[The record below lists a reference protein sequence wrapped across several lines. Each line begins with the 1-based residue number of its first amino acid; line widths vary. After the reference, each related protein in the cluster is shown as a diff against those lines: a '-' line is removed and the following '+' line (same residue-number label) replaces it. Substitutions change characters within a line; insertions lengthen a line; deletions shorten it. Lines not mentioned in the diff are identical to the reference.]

1 MNYRFF
7 LEGYNSHCHIPDYV
21 NYNNSI
27 NMEELTLQNTLKF
40 NNTFRESVQTLASI
54 NESEEPGDI
63 QFSQIHDSLTTAKE
77 AISTVKNSL
86 LEEISG
92 AKETIESC
100 KTREKDPVEY
110 KYSLAQRIEL
120 IKRMMTITDPAEL
133 QIHNIGEIT
142 AGNIILDKMFPNI
155 SAIKGFTT
163 DNIDFNSIKDSILYN
178 MIGSF
183 YDPSK
188 AANTM
193 SFAVGIADTL
203 MPDRKYTQ
211 RFILDTYIR
220 AYSNLNSIDTVIDL
234 LNYMKANVESSFND
248 CLHKI
253 DEYINNLENNG
264 SNEYKDKYGYQ
275 SASLINVIQ
284 NVVCVAN
291 IIASRK
297 IHRLVDI
304 YGYGKDSITVIKT
317 AHELILEYCD
327 LSKDADKPVENI
339 AQDTPVDSIS
349 FNGED
354 SVKEFYDI
362 QHDNTMTNMLIEN
375 VYNEYKFE
383 CMLEQYLTEGDAVQ
397 FPNQQQ
403 GNTIQFPKQN
413 QSNPQPKPQNSES
426 NQENQNKDN
435 SKENSNNNDSN
446 DNSKENN
453 SNSKNKFGILNW
465 LKQIIARLGE
475 AIGRFKQRID
485 EVLGKGGD
493 KQFWEDNKNK
503 LKNINIM
510 DTQVNQW
517 YCYNLNLFKNST
529 VIKFDP
535 VSKDIQSDDS
545 MENAAL
551 NKIHGTTGTDY
562 KATGKNKNASFLTK
576 VNKAYQGAYINIEN
590 SKGKTLANI
599 RYNFDE
605 AFKYVDEFVYK
616 GYSSDAL
623 GTINDDYKQIDE
635 DYKNASRNYN
645 DYIVKMRNNPSSEDN
660 NQATTQQQQPSSGEP
675 KSETGSQNS
684 STQQQAGQ
692 ESAISD
698 FNSGFNLAECLGLSQ
713 IDDELPFNE
722 AEITPGEKT
731 TEDAEKATGKVDDN
745 NSDDLDKAIHRCFST
760 NISVITAK
768 CTNALAAYKQNMN
781 LFKAVIKASSK
792 NEKKQEKNNKKN
804 NGNKKK
810 KSNQNTNQSQENN
823 QNNNQNQENNNNQPN
838 NEGEKK

>member
-1 MNYRFF
+1 MNYKFF
-7 LEGYNSHCHIPDYV
+7 LEGYNSHCHIPDYI
-21 NYNNSI
+21 NYNNCV
-27 NMEELTLQNTLKF
+27 NVEELTLQNTLKF
-40 NNTFRESVQTLASI
+40 NNTLRESVQNIASI
-54 NESEEPGDI
+54 NESEEPYNI
-63 QFSQIHDSLTTAKE
+63 QFSQIHDSLTTTKE

-100 KTREKDPVEY
+100 KAREKDPIEY

-120 IKRMMTITDPAEL
+120 IKRMMAIADPAEL

-142 AGNIILDKMFPNI
+142 AGNVILDKMFPNI
-155 SAIKGFTT
+155 SAIKGITT
-163 DNIDFNSIKDSILYN
+163 ENTDFNSFKDNILYN
-178 MIGSF
+178 MLGSF

-203 MPDRKYTQ
+203 MPNRRYTQ
-211 RFILDTYIR
+211 RFLLDTYIR
-220 AYSNLNSIDTVIDL
+220 AYSNLNSIDIVIEL
-234 LNYMKANVESSFND
+234 LDYMKADVESSFNN

-264 SNEYKDKYGYQ
+264 SNEYKDKYGYYT
-275 SASLINVIQ
+275 AFFINAIQ
-284 NVVCVAN
+284 NAICVVN
-291 IIASRK
+291 IVASRK
-297 IHRLVDI
+297 IHRLIDI

-317 AHELILEYCD
+317 AHELILKYCD
-327 LSKDADKPVENI
+327 ISKDTDKPVEDV

-349 FNGED
+349 FSGED

-383 CMLEQYLTEGDAVQ
+383 CMLEQYLTELTREEWDA
-397 FPNQQQ
+397 
-403 GNTIQFPKQN
+403 
-413 QSNPQPKPQNSES
+413 QSNEPTIGRPEDSSSKSDGKTEETKP
-426 NQENQNKDN
+426 QENQNK
-435 SKENSNNNDSN
+435 ENSNNSN
-446 DNSKENN
+446 KENN
-453 SNSKNKFGILNW
+453 SKSKNKFGILNW

-475 AIGRFKQRID
+475 SIGKFKQRID

-535 VSKDIQSDDS
+535 VSKDLQSDDA

-562 KATGKNKNASFLTK
+562 KAADAGKNKNDSFLTR
-576 VNKAYQGAYINIEN
+576 VNKAYQGAYINIDN

-623 GTINDDYKQIDE
+623 GSINDDYKQIDE
-635 DYKNASRNYN
+635 DYKNASKNYN
-645 DYIVKMRNNPSSEDN
+645 DYMVKMRNNPSNDTN
-660 NQATTQQQQPSSGEP
+660 NQATSQQQPSSGEP
-675 KSETGSQNS
+675 KSETGSQKPA
-684 STQQQAGQ
+684 QQQSGN

-745 NSDDLDKAIHRCFST
+745 NSKTLDEAIHRCFST

-781 LFKAVIKASSK
+781 LFKAVLKASS
-792 NEKKQEKNNKKN
+792 KNNKKN
-804 NGNKKK
+804 NDNKK
-810 KSNQNTNQSQENN
+810 
-823 QNNNQNQENNNNQPN
+823 NNQNQENNNQPN

>member
-1 MNYRFF
+1 MNYKFF

-27 NMEELTLQNTLKF
+27 NVEELTLQNTLKF
-40 NNTFRESVQTLASI
+40 NNTLRESVQILASV
-54 NESEEPGDI
+54 NESEEHGDI
-63 QFSQIHDSLTTAKE
+63 QFSQIHDSLTTTKE

-120 IKRMMTITDPAEL
+120 IKRMMAIVDPAEL

-142 AGNIILDKMFPNI
+142 AGNIILEKMFPNI
-155 SAIKGFTT
+155 SAIKGFATENT
-163 DNIDFNSIKDSILYN
+163 DFNSIKDNILYN
-178 MIGSF
+178 MLGSF

-211 RFILDTYIR
+211 RFLLDTYIR
-220 AYSNLNSIDTVIDL
+220 AYSNLNSIDTAIDL

-253 DEYINNLENNG
+253 DEYINSLENNG

-291 IIASRK
+291 IVASRK

-317 AHELILEYCD
+317 AHELILKYCD
-327 LSKDADKPVENI
+327 LSEDADKHVEDV
-339 AQDTPVDSIS
+339 AQDTPVNSIS

-383 CMLEQYLTEGDAVQ
+383 CMLEQYLTEYSEEQWESLPGG
-397 FPNQQQ
+397 P
-403 GNTIQFPKQN
+403 TIGRQKD
-413 QSNPQPKPQNSES
+413 SNSENNGGKAGES
-426 NQENQNKDN
+426 KPQENQNKDN
-435 SKENSNNNDSN
+435 NNSNNN
-446 DNSKENN
+446 KENN
-453 SNSKNKFGILNW
+453 SKSKNKFGILNW
-465 LKQIIARLGE
+465 LKQIISRLGE

-485 EVLGKGGD
+485 EVLTKGGD

-535 VSKDIQSDDS
+535 ISKDLQSDDA
-545 MENAAL
+545 MENASL

-562 KATGKNKNASFLTK
+562 KATDAGKNKNNSFLTR
-576 VNKAYQGAYINIEN
+576 VNNAYQGEYINIEN

-623 GTINDDYKQIDE
+623 GSINDDYKQIDD

-645 DYIVKMRNNPSSEDN
+645 DYMVKMRNNPSSETN
-660 NQATTQQQQPSSGEP
+660 NQAATQQQQPSSGEP
-675 KSETGSQNS
+675 KSETGSQKPA
-684 STQQQAGQ
+684 QQQAGH
-692 ESAISD
+692 ESTISD

-713 IDDELPFNE
+713 IDDEFPFNE

-731 TEDAEKATGKVDDN
+731 TEDAEKATGKADDN
-745 NSDDLDKAIHRCFST
+745 NSKTLDDAIHRCFST

-781 LFKAVIKASSK
+781 LFKAVLKASNK
-792 NEKKQEKNNKKN
+792 NEKKQEKKN
-804 NGNKKK
+804 NGNN
-810 KSNQNTNQSQENN
+810 NQTQEN
-823 QNNNQNQENNNNQPN
+823 NNNNQPN

>member
-27 NMEELTLQNTLKF
+27 NVEELTLQNTLKF
-40 NNTFRESVQTLASI
+40 NNTLRESVQILASV

-77 AISTVKNSL
+77 AISAVKNSL

-100 KTREKDPVEY
+100 KTREEDPIEY

-120 IKRMMTITDPAEL
+120 IKRMMAIADPADL

-142 AGNIILDKMFPNI
+142 TGNIILDKMFPNT

-193 SFAVGIADTL
+193 SFAVEIADTL

-211 RFILDTYIR
+211 RFLLDTYIK
-220 AYSNLNSIDTVIDL
+220 AYSNLNSIYTAIDI

-253 DEYINNLENNG
+253 DEYINSLKNNG

-317 AHELILEYCD
+317 AHELILKYCD
-327 LSKDADKPVENI
+327 LSEDADKHVEDV

-349 FNGED
+349 FSGED

-362 QHDNTMTNMLIEN
+362 QHDNTMTNILIEN

-383 CMLEQYLTEGDAVQ
+383 CMFEQYLTELTKEEWDAQ
-397 FPNQQQ
+397 SDAP
-403 GNTIQFPKQN
+403 TIGRAED
-413 QSNPQPKPQNSES
+413 SNNKGSDGKAEESKP
-426 NQENQNKDN
+426 QENQNKDN
-435 SKENSNNNDSN
+435 NNSNNNN
-446 DNSKENN
+446 KENN
-453 SNSKNKFGILNW
+453 SKSKNKFGILNW
-465 LKQIIARLGE
+465 LKQIISRLGE

-485 EVLGKGGD
+485 EVLTKGGD

-535 VSKDIQSDDS
+535 ISKDLQSDDA
-545 MENAAL
+545 MENASL
-551 NKIHGTTGTDY
+551 NKIHGTTETDY
-562 KATGKNKNASFLTK
+562 KAADAGKNKNNSFLTR
-576 VNKAYQGAYINIEN
+576 VNNAYQGEYINIEN

-623 GTINDDYKQIDE
+623 GSINDDYKQIDD

-645 DYIVKMRNNPSSEDN
+645 DYMVKMRNNPSSETN
-660 NQATTQQQQPSSGEP
+660 NQAATQQQQPSSGEP
-675 KSETGSQNS
+675 KSETGSQKPA
-684 STQQQAGQ
+684 QQQAGH

-745 NSDDLDKAIHRCFST
+745 NSKTLDDAIHRCFST

-768 CTNALAAYKQNMN
+768 CTNAFAAYKQNMN
-781 LFKAVIKASSK
+781 LFKAVLKASNK
-792 NEKKQEKNNKKN
+792 NEKKQEKKN
-804 NGNKKK
+804 NGNK
-810 KSNQNTNQSQENN
+810 
-823 QNNNQNQENNNNQPN
+823 NNNQTQENNNNNQPN
-838 NEGEKK
+838 NNEGEKK

>member
-1 MNYRFF
+1 MNYKFF

-27 NMEELTLQNTLKF
+27 NVEELTLQNTLKF
-40 NNTFRESVQTLASI
+40 NNTLRESVQNIASI
-54 NESEEPGDI
+54 NESDDPNDI
-63 QFSQIHDSLTTAKE
+63 QFSQIYDSLTTAKE

-100 KTREKDPVEY
+100 KTREKDPIEY
-110 KYSLAQRIEL
+110 KYSISQRIEL
-120 IKRMMTITDPAEL
+120 IKRMMAIADPAEL

-142 AGNIILDKMFPNI
+142 AGNVILGKMFPNI
-155 SAIKGFTT
+155 SAIKGITT
-163 DNIDFNSIKDSILYN
+163 ENTDFNSFKDNILYN
-178 MIGSF
+178 MLGSF

-193 SFAVGIADTL
+193 SFAVEIADTL

-211 RFILDTYIR
+211 RFLLDTYIR
-220 AYSNLNSIDTVIDL
+220 AYSNLNSIDTVIEL
-234 LNYMKANVESSFND
+234 LDYMKADVESSFNN
-248 CLHKI
+248 CLHKM

-264 SNEYKDKYGYQ
+264 SNEYKNIYGHR
-275 SASLINVIQ
+275 SASLINAIQ
-284 NVVCVAN
+284 NVICVAN
-291 IIASRK
+291 IVASRK
-297 IHRLVDI
+297 IHRLIDI

-317 AHELILEYCD
+317 AHELILSYCD
-327 LSKDADKPVENI
+327 LSKDADKPVEDV
-339 AQDTPVDSIS
+339 AQDTPIDSIS
-349 FNGED
+349 FSGED

-383 CMLEQYLTEGDAVQ
+383 CMLEQYLSEETREEFYAQADAS
-397 FPNQQQ
+397 
-403 GNTIQFPKQN
+403 TD
-413 QSNPQPKPQNSES
+413 SNSKNNGGKAEES
-426 NQENQNKDN
+426 KSQENQNK
-435 SKENSNNNDSN
+435 
-446 DNSKENN
+446 ENN
-453 SNSKNKFGILNW
+453 SKSKNKFGILNW
-465 LKQIIARLGE
+465 LKQIISRLGE

-535 VSKDIQSDDS
+535 ISKDIQSDDA
-545 MENAAL
+545 MENAVL
-551 NKIHGTTGTDY
+551 NKIHGTTETDY
-562 KATGKNKNASFLTK
+562 KAADAEKNKNDSFLNK
-576 VNKAYQGAYINIEN
+576 INKAYQGEYINIEN

-623 GTINDDYKQIDE
+623 GTINDDYKQIDN
-635 DYKNASRNYN
+635 DYKNASKNYN
-645 DYIVKMRNNPSSEDN
+645 DYMVKMRNNPSSETN
-660 NQATTQQQQPSSGEP
+660 NQSAMQQQQPSSGEP
-675 KSETGSQNS
+675 KSETGSQKPA
-684 STQQQAGQ
+684 QQQAGH

-745 NSDDLDKAIHRCFST
+745 NSKTLDDAIHRCFST

-768 CTNALAAYKQNMN
+768 CTNAFAAYKQNMN
-781 LFKAVIKASSK
+781 LFKTVLKASSK
-792 NEKKQEKNNKKN
+792 NEKNNKKN
-804 NGNKKK
+804 NDNKKD
-810 KSNQNTNQSQENN
+810 
-823 QNNNQNQENNNNQPN
+823 NQNQENNNQPSN

>member
-1 MNYRFF
+1 MNYKFL
-7 LEGYNSHCHIPDYV
+7 LEGYNSHCHIPDYI
-21 NYNNSI
+21 NYNNCV
-27 NMEELTLQNTLKF
+27 NVEELTLQNTLKF
-40 NNTFRESVQTLASI
+40 NNTLRESVQNIASI
-54 NESEEPGDI
+54 NESEESDNI
-63 QFSQIHDSLTTAKE
+63 QFSQIHDSLTTTKE

-92 AKETIESC
+92 AKETIEYC
-100 KTREKDPVEY
+100 KAREKDPIEY

-120 IKRMMTITDPAEL
+120 IKRMMAIADPAEL

-142 AGNIILDKMFPNI
+142 AGNVILDKMFPNI
-155 SAIKGFTT
+155 SAIKGITT
-163 DNIDFNSIKDSILYN
+163 ENTDFNSFKDNILYN
-178 MIGSF
+178 MLGSF

-203 MPDRKYTQ
+203 MPNRRYTQ
-211 RFILDTYIR
+211 RFLLDTYIR
-220 AYSNLNSIDTVIDL
+220 AYSNLNSIDTVIEL
-234 LNYMKANVESSFND
+234 LDYMKADVESSFNN
-248 CLHKI
+248 CLHKM

-264 SNEYKDKYGYQ
+264 SNEYKDKYGYYT
-275 SASLINVIQ
+275 AFFINAIQ
-284 NVVCVAN
+284 NAICVVN
-291 IIASRK
+291 IVASRK
-297 IHRLVDI
+297 IHRLIDI

-317 AHELILEYCD
+317 AHELILKYCD
-327 LSKDADKPVENI
+327 ISKDTDKPVEDV

-349 FNGED
+349 FSGED

-383 CMLEQYLTEGDAVQ
+383 CMLEQYLSEGDAVK

-403 GNTIQFPKQN
+403 DNTIQFPKQN
-413 QSNPQPKPQNSES
+413 QAQQNSEPK
-426 NQENQNKDN
+426 NNNENQNKNNND
-435 SKENSNNNDSN
+435 NSNNNSN
-446 DNSKENN
+446 DNNNKENN
-453 SNSKNKFGILNW
+453 SKSKNKFGILNW

-475 AIGRFKQRID
+475 AIGKFKQRID

-535 VSKDIQSDDS
+535 VSKDLQSDDA

-562 KATGKNKNASFLTK
+562 KAADAGKNKNDSFLTR
-576 VNKAYQGAYINIEN
+576 VNKAYQGAYINIDN

-623 GTINDDYKQIDE
+623 GSINDDYKQIDE
-635 DYKNASRNYN
+635 DYKNASKNYN
-645 DYIVKMRNNPSSEDN
+645 DYMVKMRNNPSNDTN
-660 NQATTQQQQPSSGEP
+660 NQSTTQQPSSGEP
-675 KSETGSQNS
+675 KSETGSQKPA
-684 STQQQAGQ
+684 QQQSGN

-745 NSDDLDKAIHRCFST
+745 NSKTLDEAIHRCFST

-781 LFKAVIKASSK
+781 LFKAVLKAS
-792 NEKKQEKNNKKN
+792 NKNNKKN
-804 NGNKKK
+804 NDNKK
-810 KSNQNTNQSQENN
+810 
-823 QNNNQNQENNNNQPN
+823 NNQNQENNNQPN

>member
-27 NMEELTLQNTLKF
+27 NVEELTLQNTLKF
-40 NNTFRESVQTLASI
+40 NNTLRESVQILASV

-100 KTREKDPVEY
+100 KTREKDPIEY
-110 KYSLAQRIEL
+110 KYSLAQKIEL
-120 IKRMMTITDPAEL
+120 IKRMMAIADPADL

-155 SAIKGFTT
+155 SAIKGITT
-163 DNIDFNSIKDSILYN
+163 ENTDFNSFKDNILYN
-178 MIGSF
+178 MLGSF

-211 RFILDTYIR
+211 RFLLDTYIR

-234 LNYMKANVESSFND
+234 LNYMKANVESSFNN
-248 CLHKI
+248 CLHKM
-253 DEYINNLENNG
+253 DDYINNLENNG
-264 SNEYKDKYGYQ
+264 SNEYINIYGHR
-275 SASLINVIQ
+275 SASLINAIQ
-284 NVVCVAN
+284 NVICVAN

-317 AHELILEYCD
+317 AHELILKYCD
-327 LSKDADKPVENI
+327 LSEDADKHVEDV

-383 CMLEQYLTEGDAVQ
+383 CMLEQYLTELTKEEWDAQ
-397 FPNQQQ
+397 SDAP
-403 GNTIQFPKQN
+403 TIGRTED
-413 QSNPQPKPQNSES
+413 SNNKGSDGKAEESKP
-426 NQENQNKDN
+426 QENQNKDN
-435 SKENSNNNDSN
+435 NSNNN
-446 DNSKENN
+446 KENN
-453 SNSKNKFGILNW
+453 SKSKNKFSILNW
-465 LKQIIARLGE
+465 LKQIISRLGE

-485 EVLGKGGD
+485 EVLTKGGD
-493 KQFWEDNKNK
+493 KQFWEDNKSK

-535 VSKDIQSDDS
+535 ISKDLQSDDA
-545 MENAAL
+545 MENASL
-551 NKIHGTTGTDY
+551 NKIHGTTEIDY
-562 KATGKNKNASFLTK
+562 KAADAGKNKNNSFLTR
-576 VNKAYQGAYINIEN
+576 VNNAYQGEYINIEN

-623 GTINDDYKQIDE
+623 GSINDDYKQIDD

-645 DYIVKMRNNPSSEDN
+645 DYMVKMRNNPSSETN
-660 NQATTQQQQPSSGEP
+660 NQAA
-675 KSETGSQNS
+675 
-684 STQQQAGQ
+684 TQQQAGH

-745 NSDDLDKAIHRCFST
+745 NSKTLDDAIHRCFST

-781 LFKAVIKASSK
+781 LFKAVLKASNK
-792 NEKKQEKNNKKN
+792 NEKKQEKKN
-804 NGNKKK
+804 NGNK
-810 KSNQNTNQSQENN
+810 
-823 QNNNQNQENNNNQPN
+823 NNNQTQENNNNNQPN
-838 NEGEKK
+838 NNEGEKK

>member
-1 MNYRFF
+1 MNYKFF
-7 LEGYNSHCHIPDYV
+7 LEGYNSHCHIPDYI
-21 NYNNSI
+21 NYNNCV
-27 NMEELTLQNTLKF
+27 NVEELTLQNTLKF
-40 NNTFRESVQTLASI
+40 NNTLRESVQNIASI
-54 NESEEPGDI
+54 NESEESDNI
-63 QFSQIHDSLTTAKE
+63 QFSQIHDSLTTTKE

-100 KTREKDPVEY
+100 KAREKDPIEY

-120 IKRMMTITDPAEL
+120 IKRMMSIADPAEL

-142 AGNIILDKMFPNI
+142 AGNVILDKMFPNI
-155 SAIKGFTT
+155 SAIKGITT
-163 DNIDFNSIKDSILYN
+163 ENTDFNSFKDNILYN
-178 MIGSF
+178 MLGSF

-203 MPDRKYTQ
+203 MPNRRYTQ
-211 RFILDTYIR
+211 RFLLDTYIR
-220 AYSNLNSIDTVIDL
+220 AYSNLNSIDTVIEL
-234 LNYMKANVESSFND
+234 LDYMKADVESSFNN

-253 DEYINNLENNG
+253 DGYINNLENNG
-264 SNEYKDKYGYQ
+264 SNEYKDKYGYYT
-275 SASLINVIQ
+275 AFLINAIQ
-284 NVVCVAN
+284 NAICVAN
-291 IIASRK
+291 IVASRK
-297 IHRLVDI
+297 IHRLIDI

-327 LSKDADKPVENI
+327 LSKDTDKPVEDI

-349 FNGED
+349 FSGED

-383 CMLEQYLTEGDAVQ
+383 CMLEQYLTELTREEWDA
-397 FPNQQQ
+397 
-403 GNTIQFPKQN
+403 
-413 QSNPQPKPQNSES
+413 QSNEPTIGRPEDSSSKSDGKAEETKP
-426 NQENQNKDN
+426 QENQNK
-435 SKENSNNNDSN
+435 ENSNNSN
-446 DNSKENN
+446 KENN
-453 SNSKNKFGILNW
+453 SKSKNKFGILNW

-475 AIGRFKQRID
+475 AIGKFKQRID

-535 VSKDIQSDDS
+535 VSKDLQSDDA

-562 KATGKNKNASFLTK
+562 KAADAGKNKNDSFLTR
-576 VNKAYQGAYINIEN
+576 VNKAYQGAYINIDN

-635 DYKNASRNYN
+635 DYKNASKNYN
-645 DYIVKMRNNPSSEDN
+645 DYMVKMRNNPSNDTN
-660 NQATTQQQQPSSGEP
+660 NQSATQQPSSGEP
-675 KSETGSQNS
+675 KSETGSQKPA
-684 STQQQAGQ
+684 QQQTGH
-692 ESAISD
+692 ESTISD

-745 NSDDLDKAIHRCFST
+745 NSKTLDEAIHRCFST

-781 LFKAVIKASSK
+781 LFKAVLKASS
-792 NEKKQEKNNKKN
+792 KNNKKN
-804 NGNKKK
+804 NDNK
-810 KSNQNTNQSQENN
+810 
-823 QNNNQNQENNNNQPN
+823 NNNQNQENNNQPN

>member
-1 MNYRFF
+1 MNYKFF
-7 LEGYNSHCHIPDYV
+7 LEGYNSHCHIPDYI
-21 NYNNSI
+21 NYNNCV
-27 NMEELTLQNTLKF
+27 NVEELTLQNTLKF
-40 NNTFRESVQTLASI
+40 NNTLRESVQTIASI
-54 NESEEPGDI
+54 NESEESDNI

-77 AISTVKNSL
+77 VISAVKNSL

-92 AKETIESC
+92 AKEIIESC

-120 IKRMMTITDPAEL
+120 IKRMMVIADPTEL

-155 SAIKGFTT
+155 SAIKGITT
-163 DNIDFNSIKDSILYN
+163 ENTDFNSFKDNILYN
-178 MIGSF
+178 MLGSF

-211 RFILDTYIR
+211 RFLLDTYIR
-220 AYSNLNSIDTVIDL
+220 AYSNLNSIDTVIEL
-234 LNYMKANVESSFND
+234 LDYMKADVESSFNN
-248 CLHKI
+248 CLHKM
-253 DEYINNLENNG
+253 DDYINNLENNG
-264 SNEYKDKYGYQ
+264 SNEYKDKYGYYT
-275 SASLINVIQ
+275 ASLINVIQ

-291 IIASRK
+291 IVASRK
-297 IHRLVDI
+297 IHRLIDI

-327 LSKDADKPVENI
+327 LSKDADKPVDNV

-349 FNGED
+349 FSGED

-383 CMLEQYLTEGDAVQ
+383 CMLEQYLTELTREEWDA
-397 FPNQQQ
+397 
-403 GNTIQFPKQN
+403 
-413 QSNPQPKPQNSES
+413 QSNEPTIGRPKDSNSENNGGKAEGS
-426 NQENQNKDN
+426 KPQENQDKDN
-435 SKENSNNNDSN
+435 NKENNDSN
-446 DNSKENN
+446 DSNNKENN
-453 SNSKNKFGILNW
+453 SKSKNKFGILNW
-465 LKQIIARLGE
+465 LKQIISRLGE

-535 VSKDIQSDDS
+535 ISKDIQSDDA
-545 MENAAL
+545 MENASL

-562 KATGKNKNASFLTK
+562 KATAGKDKDDSFLTR
-576 VNKAYQGAYINIEN
+576 VNKAYQGAYINIDN

-623 GTINDDYKQIDE
+623 GSINDDYKQIDE
-635 DYKNASRNYN
+635 DYKNASKNYN
-645 DYIVKMRNNPSSEDN
+645 DYMVKMRNNPSNDTN
-660 NQATTQQQQPSSGEP
+660 NQAATQQQPSSGEP
-675 KSETGSQNS
+675 KSETGSQKPA
-684 STQQQAGQ
+684 QQQTGH

-745 NSDDLDKAIHRCFST
+745 NSKTLDEAIHRCFST

-768 CTNALAAYKQNMN
+768 CTNALAAYKQNIN
-781 LFKAVIKASSK
+781 LFKAVLKASSK
-792 NEKKQEKNNKKN
+792 NEKNDKKNNDNKKN
-804 NGNKKK
+804 NK
-810 KSNQNTNQSQENN
+810 NQD
-823 QNNNQNQENNNNQPN
+823 NNQPN
-838 NEGEKK
+838 SNEGEKK

>member
-1 MNYRFF
+1 MNYKFF
-7 LEGYNSHCHIPDYV
+7 LEGYNSHCHIPDYI
-21 NYNNSI
+21 NYNNCV
-27 NMEELTLQNTLKF
+27 NVEELTLQNTLKF
-40 NNTFRESVQTLASI
+40 NNTLRESVQNIASI
-54 NESEEPGDI
+54 NESEDPDNI
-63 QFSQIHDSLTTAKE
+63 QFSQIYDSLTTTKE

-92 AKETIESC
+92 AKETIEYC
-100 KTREKDPVEY
+100 KAREKDPIEY

-120 IKRMMTITDPAEL
+120 IKRMMVIADPAEL
-133 QIHNIGEIT
+133 QIHNIGKIN
-142 AGNIILDKMFPNI
+142 AGNVILDKMFPNI
-155 SAIKGFTT
+155 SAIKGITT
-163 DNIDFNSIKDSILYN
+163 ENTDFNSFKDNILYN
-178 MIGSF
+178 MLGSF

-203 MPDRKYTQ
+203 MPNRRYTQ
-211 RFILDTYIR
+211 RFLLDTYIR
-220 AYSNLNSIDTVIDL
+220 AYSNLNSIDTVIEL
-234 LNYMKANVESSFND
+234 LDYMKADVESSFNN
-248 CLHKI
+248 CLHKM

-264 SNEYKDKYGYQ
+264 SNEYKDKYGYYT
-275 SASLINVIQ
+275 AFFINAIQ
-284 NVVCVAN
+284 NAICVAN
-291 IIASRK
+291 IVASRK
-297 IHRLVDI
+297 IHRLIDI

-317 AHELILEYCD
+317 AHELILKYCD
-327 LSKDADKPVENI
+327 ISKDTDKPVEDV

-349 FNGED
+349 FSGEY

-383 CMLEQYLTEGDAVQ
+383 CMFEQYLTELTREEWDA
-397 FPNQQQ
+397 
-403 GNTIQFPKQN
+403 
-413 QSNPQPKPQNSES
+413 QSNEPTVGRPEDSSSKSDGKAEETKS
-426 NQENQNKDN
+426 QENQNKDN
-435 SKENSNNNDSN
+435 NSDNSNNNSN
-446 DNSKENN
+446 NNNKENN
-453 SNSKNKFGILNW
+453 SKSKNKFGILNW

-475 AIGRFKQRID
+475 AIGKFKQRID

-535 VSKDIQSDDS
+535 VSKDLQSDDA

-562 KATGKNKNASFLTK
+562 KAADAGKNKNDSFLTR
-576 VNKAYQGAYINIEN
+576 VNKAYQGAYINIDN

-623 GTINDDYKQIDE
+623 GSINDDYKQIDE
-635 DYKNASRNYN
+635 DYKNASKNYN
-645 DYIVKMRNNPSSEDN
+645 DYMVKMRNNPSNDTN
-660 NQATTQQQQPSSGEP
+660 NQAATQQPSSGEP
-675 KSETGSQNS
+675 KSETGSQKPA
-684 STQQQAGQ
+684 QQQSGN

-745 NSDDLDKAIHRCFST
+745 NSKTLDEAIHRCFST

-781 LFKAVIKASSK
+781 LFKAVLKASS
-792 NEKKQEKNNKKN
+792 KNNKKN
-804 NGNKKK
+804 NDNKK
-810 KSNQNTNQSQENN
+810 
-823 QNNNQNQENNNNQPN
+823 NNQNQENNNQPN

>member
-1 MNYRFF
+1 MNYKFF
-7 LEGYNSHCHIPDYV
+7 LEGYNSHCHIPDYI
-21 NYNNSI
+21 NYNNCV
-27 NMEELTLQNTLKF
+27 NVEELTLQNTLKF
-40 NNTFRESVQTLASI
+40 NNTLRESVQNIASI
-54 NESEEPGDI
+54 NESDDPNDI
-63 QFSQIHDSLTTAKE
+63 QFSQIYDSLTTAKE
-77 AISTVKNSL
+77 AISAVKNSL

-120 IKRMMTITDPAEL
+120 IKRMMVIADPAEL

-155 SAIKGFTT
+155 SAIKGITT
-163 DNIDFNSIKDSILYN
+163 ENTDFNSFKDNILYN
-178 MIGSF
+178 MLGSF

-211 RFILDTYIR
+211 RFLLDTYIR
-220 AYSNLNSIDTVIDL
+220 AYSNLNSIDTVIEL
-234 LNYMKANVESSFND
+234 LDYMKADVESSFNN
-248 CLHKI
+248 CLHKM

-291 IIASRK
+291 IVASRK
-297 IHRLVDI
+297 IHRLIDI

-327 LSKDADKPVENI
+327 LSKDADKPVEDV
-339 AQDTPVDSIS
+339 AQDTPTDSIS
-349 FNGED
+349 FSGED

-383 CMLEQYLTEGDAVQ
+383 CMLEQYLSEGDAVQ

-403 GNTIQFPKQN
+403 DNTIQFPKQN
-413 QSNPQPKPQNSES
+413 QAQQNSEPKNNS
-426 NQENQNKDN
+426 ENQNKDDSDN
-435 SKENSNNNDSN
+435 SNNDSN
-446 DNSKENN
+446 NSNNKENN
-453 SNSKNKFGILNW
+453 SKSKNKFGILNW

-485 EVLGKGGD
+485 EVLVKGGD

-535 VSKDIQSDDS
+535 ISKDIQSDDA
-545 MENAAL
+545 MENASL

-562 KATGKNKNASFLTK
+562 KATGKNKNDSFLTK
-576 VNKAYQGAYINIEN
+576 VNKAYQGAYINIDN

-623 GTINDDYKQIDE
+623 GSINDDYKQIDE
-635 DYKNASRNYN
+635 DYKNASKNYN
-645 DYIVKMRNNPSSEDN
+645 DYMVKMRNNPSNDTD

-675 KSETGSQNS
+675 KSETGSQKPA
-684 STQQQAGQ
+684 QQQAGH

-745 NSDDLDKAIHRCFST
+745 NSKTLDEAIHRCFST

-781 LFKAVIKASSK
+781 LFKAVLKASSK
-792 NEKKQEKNNKKN
+792 NEKNDKKNNDNKKN
-804 NGNKKK
+804 NK
-810 KSNQNTNQSQENN
+810 NQD
-823 QNNNQNQENNNNQPN
+823 NNQPNN

>member
-1 MNYRFF
+1 MNYKFF
-7 LEGYNSHCHIPDYV
+7 LEGYNSHCHIPDYI
-21 NYNNSI
+21 NYNNCV
-27 NMEELTLQNTLKF
+27 NVEELTLQNTLKF
-40 NNTFRESVQTLASI
+40 NNTLRESVQNIASI
-54 NESEEPGDI
+54 NESEDPNDI
-63 QFSQIHDSLTTAKE
+63 QFNQIYDSLTTAKE

-100 KTREKDPVEY
+100 KTREKDPIEY
-110 KYSLAQRIEL
+110 KYSISQRIEF
-120 IKRMMTITDPAEL
+120 IKRMMAIADPAEL

-142 AGNIILDKMFPNI
+142 AGNVILDKMFPNI
-155 SAIKGFTT
+155 SAIKGITT
-163 DNIDFNSIKDSILYN
+163 ENTDFNSFKDNILYN
-178 MIGSF
+178 MLGSF
-183 YDPSK
+183 YDPSN

-193 SFAVGIADTL
+193 TFAVGIADTL
-203 MPDRKYTQ
+203 MPDRKYTH
-211 RFILDTYIR
+211 RFLLDTYIR
-220 AYSNLNSIDTVIDL
+220 AYSNLNSIDTVIEL
-234 LNYMKANVESSFND
+234 LDYMKADVESSFNN
-248 CLHKI
+248 CLHKM

-264 SNEYKDKYGYQ
+264 SNEYKDKYGHYT
-275 SASLINVIQ
+275 AFLINAIQ
-284 NVVCVAN
+284 NVICVAN
-291 IIASRK
+291 IVASRK
-297 IHRLVDI
+297 IHRLIDI
-304 YGYGKDSITVIKT
+304 YGYGKDSITVINT
-317 AHELILEYCD
+317 AHELILKYCD
-327 LSKDADKPVENI
+327 LSKDSDKPVEDA
-339 AQDTPVDSIS
+339 AQDTPADSIS

-383 CMLEQYLTEGDAVQ
+383 CMFEQYLTEMPIKDFYAKA
-397 FPNQQQ
+397 NAS
-403 GNTIQFPKQN
+403 TD
-413 QSNPQPKPQNSES
+413 SNSENNGGKAEES
-426 NQENQNKDN
+426 KPQENQDKDN
-435 SKENSNNNDSN
+435 NSSNNNNSN
-446 DNSKENN
+446 DNKENN
-453 SNSKNKFGILNW
+453 SKSKNKFGILNW
-465 LKQIIARLGE
+465 LKQIISRLGE

-535 VSKDIQSDDS
+535 ISKDIQSDDA
-545 MENAAL
+545 MENASL

-562 KATGKNKNASFLTK
+562 KAADAGKNKDDSFLTR
-576 VNKAYQGAYINIEN
+576 VNKAYQGAYINIDN

-623 GTINDDYKQIDE
+623 GSINDDYKQIDE

-645 DYIVKMRNNPSSEDN
+645 DYMVKMRNNPSNDTN
-660 NQATTQQQQPSSGEP
+660 NQTTQQQPSSGEP
-675 KSETGSQNS
+675 KSETGSQKPA
-684 STQQQAGQ
+684 QQQTGH

-745 NSDDLDKAIHRCFST
+745 NSKTLDDAIHRCFST

-768 CTNALAAYKQNMN
+768 CTNAFAAYKQNMN
-781 LFKAVIKASSK
+781 LFKTVIKASSK

-804 NGNKKK
+804 SSNK
-810 KSNQNTNQSQENN
+810 E
-823 QNNNQNQENNNNQPN
+823 NNQNQENNNQPN

>member
-1 MNYRFF
+1 MNYKFF
-7 LEGYNSHCHIPDYV
+7 LEGYNSHCHIPDYI
-21 NYNNSI
+21 NYNNCV
-27 NMEELTLQNTLKF
+27 NVEELTLQNTLKF
-40 NNTFRESVQTLASI
+40 NNTLRESVQNIASI
-54 NESEEPGDI
+54 NESEESDNI
-63 QFSQIHDSLTTAKE
+63 QFSQIHDSLTTTKE
-77 AISTVKNSL
+77 SISSVKNSL

-92 AKETIESC
+92 AKETIEYC
-100 KTREKDPVEY
+100 KAREKDPIEY

-120 IKRMMTITDPAEL
+120 IKRMMVIADPAEL
-133 QIHNIGEIT
+133 QIHNIGKIN
-142 AGNIILDKMFPNI
+142 AGNVILDKMFPNI
-155 SAIKGFTT
+155 SAIKGITT
-163 DNIDFNSIKDSILYN
+163 ENTDLNSFKDNILYN
-178 MIGSF
+178 MLGSF

-203 MPDRKYTQ
+203 MPNRRYTQ

-220 AYSNLNSIDTVIDL
+220 AYSNLNSIDTVIEL
-234 LNYMKANVESSFND
+234 LDYMKADVESSFNN
-248 CLHKI
+248 CLHKM

-264 SNEYKDKYGYQ
+264 SNEYKDKYGYYT
-275 SASLINVIQ
+275 AFFINAIQ
-284 NVVCVAN
+284 NAICVVN
-291 IIASRK
+291 IVASRK
-297 IHRLVDI
+297 IHRLIDI

-317 AHELILEYCD
+317 AHELILKYCD
-327 LSKDADKPVENI
+327 LSKDADKPVEDV

-349 FNGED
+349 FSGED

-383 CMLEQYLTEGDAVQ
+383 CMLEQYLSEGDTVK

-403 GNTIQFPKQN
+403 DNTIQFPKQN
-413 QSNPQPKPQNSES
+413 QDQQNSEPK
-426 NQENQNKDN
+426 NNNENQNKNNND
-435 SKENSNNNDSN
+435 NSNNNSN
-446 DNSKENN
+446 DNNKENN
-453 SNSKNKFGILNW
+453 SKSKNKFGILNW

-475 AIGRFKQRID
+475 AIGKFKQRID

-535 VSKDIQSDDS
+535 VSKDLQSDDA

-562 KATGKNKNASFLTK
+562 KAADAGKNKNDSFLTR
-576 VNKAYQGAYINIEN
+576 VNKAYQGAYINIDN

-635 DYKNASRNYN
+635 DYKNASKNYN
-645 DYIVKMRNNPSSEDN
+645 DYMVKMRNNPSNDAN
-660 NQATTQQQQPSSGEP
+660 NQASTQQPSSGEP
-675 KSETGSQNS
+675 KSETGSQKPA
-684 STQQQAGQ
+684 QQQSGN

-745 NSDDLDKAIHRCFST
+745 NSKTLDEAIHRCFST

-781 LFKAVIKASSK
+781 LFKAVLKASS
-792 NEKKQEKNNKKN
+792 KNNKKN
-804 NGNKKK
+804 NDNKK
-810 KSNQNTNQSQENN
+810 
-823 QNNNQNQENNNNQPN
+823 NNQNQENNNQPN

>member
-1 MNYRFF
+1 MNYKFF
-7 LEGYNSHCHIPDYV
+7 LEGYNSHCHIPDYI
-21 NYNNSI
+21 NYNNCV
-27 NMEELTLQNTLKF
+27 NVEELTLQNTLKF
-40 NNTFRESVQTLASI
+40 NNTLRESVQNIASI
-54 NESEEPGDI
+54 NESEESDNI
-63 QFSQIHDSLTTAKE
+63 QFSQIHDSLTTTKE

-100 KTREKDPVEY
+100 KAREKDPIEY

-120 IKRMMTITDPAEL
+120 IKRMMAIADPAEL

-142 AGNIILDKMFPNI
+142 AGNVILDKMFPNI
-155 SAIKGFTT
+155 SAIKGITT
-163 DNIDFNSIKDSILYN
+163 ENTDFNSFKDNILYN
-178 MIGSF
+178 MLGSF

-203 MPDRKYTQ
+203 MPNRRYTQ
-211 RFILDTYIR
+211 RFLLDTYIR
-220 AYSNLNSIDTVIDL
+220 AYSNLNSIDTVIEL
-234 LNYMKANVESSFND
+234 LDYMKADVESSFNN

-253 DEYINNLENNG
+253 DGYINNLENNG
-264 SNEYKDKYGYQ
+264 SNEYKDKYGYYT
-275 SASLINVIQ
+275 AFLINAIQ
-284 NVVCVAN
+284 NAICVAN
-291 IIASRK
+291 IVASRK
-297 IHRLVDI
+297 IHRLIDI

-317 AHELILEYCD
+317 AHELILKYCD
-327 LSKDADKPVENI
+327 ISKDTDKPVEDI

-349 FNGED
+349 FSGED

-383 CMLEQYLTEGDAVQ
+383 CMLKQYLTELTREEWDA
-397 FPNQQQ
+397 
-403 GNTIQFPKQN
+403 
-413 QSNPQPKPQNSES
+413 QSNEPTIGRPEDSSSKSDGKVEETKP
-426 NQENQNKDN
+426 QENQNKDN
-435 SKENSNNNDSN
+435 NSDNSNNNSN
-446 DNSKENN
+446 NNKENN
-453 SNSKNKFGILNW
+453 SKSKNKFGILNW

-475 AIGRFKQRID
+475 AIGKFKQRID

-535 VSKDIQSDDS
+535 VSKDLQSDDA

-562 KATGKNKNASFLTK
+562 KAADAGKNKNDSFLTR
-576 VNKAYQGAYINIEN
+576 VNKAYQGAYINIDN

-635 DYKNASRNYN
+635 DYKNASKNYN
-645 DYIVKMRNNPSSEDN
+645 DYMVKMRNNPSNDTN
-660 NQATTQQQQPSSGEP
+660 NQSATQQPSSGEP
-675 KSETGSQNS
+675 KSETGSQKPA
-684 STQQQAGQ
+684 QQQTGH

-745 NSDDLDKAIHRCFST
+745 NSKTLDEAIHRCFST

-781 LFKAVIKASSK
+781 LFKAVLKASS
-792 NEKKQEKNNKKN
+792 KNNKKN
-804 NGNKKK
+804 NDNKK
-810 KSNQNTNQSQENN
+810 
-823 QNNNQNQENNNNQPN
+823 NNQNQENNNQPN

>member
-1 MNYRFF
+1 MNYKFF
-7 LEGYNSHCHIPDYV
+7 LEGYNSHCHIPDYI
-21 NYNNSI
+21 NYNNCV
-27 NMEELTLQNTLKF
+27 NVEELTLQNTLKF
-40 NNTFRESVQTLASI
+40 NNTLRESVQNIASI
-54 NESEEPGDI
+54 NESDDPNDI

-100 KTREKDPVEY
+100 KTREKDPIEY
-110 KYSLAQRIEL
+110 KYSISQRIEF
-120 IKRMMTITDPAEL
+120 IKRMMVIADPAEL

-142 AGNIILDKMFPNI
+142 AGNVILDKMFPNI
-155 SAIKGFTT
+155 SAIKGITT
-163 DNIDFNSIKDSILYN
+163 ENTDFNSFKDNILYN
-178 MIGSF
+178 MLGSF

-211 RFILDTYIR
+211 RFLLDTYIR
-220 AYSNLNSIDTVIDL
+220 AYSNLNSIDTVIEL
-234 LNYMKANVESSFND
+234 LDYMKADVESSFNN
-248 CLHKI
+248 CLYKM

-264 SNEYKDKYGYQ
+264 SNEYKDKYGHYT
-275 SASLINVIQ
+275 AFLINAIQ
-284 NVVCVAN
+284 NVICVAN
-291 IIASRK
+291 IVASRK
-297 IHRLVDI
+297 IHRLIDI

-317 AHELILEYCD
+317 AHELILKYCD
-327 LSKDADKPVENI
+327 LSKDADKSVEDV
-339 AQDTPVDSIS
+339 AQDTPVNSIS
-349 FNGED
+349 FSGED

-383 CMLEQYLTEGDAVQ
+383 CMLEQYLTEMPTEQFYAQADAST
-397 FPNQQQ
+397 NSNS
-403 GNTIQFPKQN
+403 GN
-413 QSNPQPKPQNSES
+413 NSEKAEES
-426 NQENQNKDN
+426 KPQENQNKD
-435 SKENSNNNDSN
+435 SNNDSN
-446 DNSKENN
+446 NNKENN
-453 SNSKNKFGILNW
+453 SKSKNKFGILNW
-465 LKQIIARLGE
+465 LKQIISRLGE

-535 VSKDIQSDDS
+535 ISKDIQSDDA
-545 MENAAL
+545 MENASL

-562 KATGKNKNASFLTK
+562 KAADAGKNKDDSFLTR
-576 VNKAYQGAYINIEN
+576 VNKAYQGAYINIDN

-645 DYIVKMRNNPSSEDN
+645 DYMVKMRNNPSNNTN

-675 KSETGSQNS
+675 KSETGSQKP
-684 STQQQAGQ
+684 TQQQAGH
-692 ESAISD
+692 ESAISY

-745 NSDDLDKAIHRCFST
+745 NSKTLDDAIHRCFST

-768 CTNALAAYKQNMN
+768 CTNAFAAYKQNMN
-781 LFKAVIKASSK
+781 LFKTVIKASSK
-792 NEKKQEKNNKKN
+792 NEKKQEKDNKKNSDNKKN
-804 NGNKKK
+804 N
-810 KSNQNTNQSQENN
+810 
-823 QNNNQNQENNNNQPN
+823 QNQDNNQPN
-838 NEGEKK
+838 SNEGEKK

>member
-1 MNYRFF
+1 MNYKFF
-7 LEGYNSHCHIPDYV
+7 LEGYNSHCHIPDYI
-21 NYNNSI
+21 NYNNCV
-27 NMEELTLQNTLKF
+27 NVEELTLQNTLKF
-40 NNTFRESVQTLASI
+40 NNTLRESVQNIASI
-54 NESEEPGDI
+54 NESEESDNI
-63 QFSQIHDSLTTAKE
+63 QFSQIHDSLTTTKE

-92 AKETIESC
+92 AKETIEYC
-100 KTREKDPVEY
+100 KAREKDPIEY

-120 IKRMMTITDPAEL
+120 IKRMMVIADPAEL
-133 QIHNIGEIT
+133 QIHNIGKIN
-142 AGNIILDKMFPNI
+142 AGNVILDKMFPNI
-155 SAIKGFTT
+155 SAIKGITT
-163 DNIDFNSIKDSILYN
+163 ENTDFNSFKDNILYN
-178 MIGSF
+178 MLGSF

-203 MPDRKYTQ
+203 MPNRRYTQ
-211 RFILDTYIR
+211 RFLLDTYIR
-220 AYSNLNSIDTVIDL
+220 AYSNLNSIDTVIEL
-234 LNYMKANVESSFND
+234 LDYMKADVESSFNN
-248 CLHKI
+248 CLHKM

-264 SNEYKDKYGYQ
+264 SNEYKDKYGYYT
-275 SASLINVIQ
+275 AFFINAIQ
-284 NVVCVAN
+284 NAICVVN
-291 IIASRK
+291 IVASRK
-297 IHRLVDI
+297 IHRLIDI

-317 AHELILEYCD
+317 AHELILKYCD
-327 LSKDADKPVENI
+327 ISKDTDKPVEDV

-349 FNGED
+349 FSGED

-383 CMLEQYLTEGDAVQ
+383 CMLEQYLAEAGEQTVNVGKHQTSIVAPAEVVDNAD
-397 FPNQQQ
+397 
-403 GNTIQFPKQN
+403 
-413 QSNPQPKPQNSES
+413 QPKSGNNDGKAEES
-426 NQENQNKDN
+426 KPQENQNKDN
-435 SKENSNNNDSN
+435 NSDNSNNDSN
-446 DNSKENN
+446 DNNNKENN
-453 SNSKNKFGILNW
+453 SKSKNKFGILNW

-475 AIGRFKQRID
+475 AIGKFKQRID

-535 VSKDIQSDDS
+535 VSKDLQSDDA

-562 KATGKNKNASFLTK
+562 KAADAGKNKNDSFLTR
-576 VNKAYQGAYINIEN
+576 VNKAYQGAYINIDN

-623 GTINDDYKQIDE
+623 GSINDDYKQIDE
-635 DYKNASRNYN
+635 DYKNASKNYN
-645 DYIVKMRNNPSSEDN
+645 DYMVKMRNNPSNDTN
-660 NQATTQQQQPSSGEP
+660 NQAATQQPSSGEP
-675 KSETGSQNS
+675 KSETGSQKPA
-684 STQQQAGQ
+684 QQQSGN

-745 NSDDLDKAIHRCFST
+745 NSKTLDEAIHRCFST

-781 LFKAVIKASSK
+781 LFKAVLKASS
-792 NEKKQEKNNKKN
+792 KNNKKN
-804 NGNKKK
+804 NDNKK
-810 KSNQNTNQSQENN
+810 
-823 QNNNQNQENNNNQPN
+823 NNQNQENNNQPN

>member
-1 MNYRFF
+1 MNYKFF
-7 LEGYNSHCHIPDYV
+7 LEGYNSHCHIPDYI
-21 NYNNSI
+21 NYNNCV
-27 NMEELTLQNTLKF
+27 NVEELTLQNTLKF
-40 NNTFRESVQTLASI
+40 NNTLRESVQNIASI
-54 NESEEPGDI
+54 NESEEPDNI
-63 QFSQIHDSLTTAKE
+63 QFSQIYDSLTTTKE

-92 AKETIESC
+92 AKETIEYC
-100 KTREKDPVEY
+100 KAREKDPIEY

-120 IKRMMTITDPAEL
+120 IKRMMAIADPAEL

-142 AGNIILDKMFPNI
+142 AGNVILDKMFPNI
-155 SAIKGFTT
+155 SAIKGITT
-163 DNIDFNSIKDSILYN
+163 ENTDFNSFKDNILYN
-178 MIGSF
+178 MLGSF

-203 MPDRKYTQ
+203 MPNRRYTQ
-211 RFILDTYIR
+211 RFLLDTYIR
-220 AYSNLNSIDTVIDL
+220 AYSNLNSIDTVIEL
-234 LNYMKANVESSFND
+234 LDYMKSDVESSFNN
-248 CLHKI
+248 CLHKM

-264 SNEYKDKYGYQ
+264 SNEYKDKYGYYT
-275 SASLINVIQ
+275 AFFINAIQ
-284 NVVCVAN
+284 NAICVAN
-291 IIASRK
+291 IVASRK
-297 IHRLVDI
+297 IHRLIDI

-317 AHELILEYCD
+317 AHELILKYCD
-327 LSKDADKPVENI
+327 LSKDDDKPVEDV

-349 FNGED
+349 FSGED

-383 CMLEQYLTEGDAVQ
+383 CMLEQYLSEGDTVK

-403 GNTIQFPKQN
+403 DNTIQFSKQN
-413 QSNPQPKPQNSES
+413 QAQQNSEPK
-426 NQENQNKDN
+426 NNNENQNKNNND
-435 SKENSNNNDSN
+435 NSNNNSN
-446 DNSKENN
+446 DNNKENN
-453 SNSKNKFGILNW
+453 SKSKNKFGILNW

-475 AIGRFKQRID
+475 AIGKFKQRID
-485 EVLGKGGD
+485 EVLSKGGD

-535 VSKDIQSDDS
+535 VSKDLQSDDA

-562 KATGKNKNASFLTK
+562 KATEKNKNDSFLTR
-576 VNKAYQGAYINIEN
+576 VNKAYQGAYINIDN

-623 GTINDDYKQIDE
+623 GSINDDYKQIDE
-635 DYKNASRNYN
+635 DYKNASKNYN
-645 DYIVKMRNNPSSEDN
+645 DYMVKMRNNPSNDTN
-660 NQATTQQQQPSSGEP
+660 NQAATQQPSSGEP
-675 KSETGSQNS
+675 KSETGSQKPA
-684 STQQQAGQ
+684 QQQSGN

-745 NSDDLDKAIHRCFST
+745 NSKTLDEAIHRCFST

-781 LFKAVIKASSK
+781 LFKAVLKASS
-792 NEKKQEKNNKKN
+792 KNNKKN
-804 NGNKKK
+804 NDNKK
-810 KSNQNTNQSQENN
+810 
-823 QNNNQNQENNNNQPN
+823 NNQNQDNNNQSN

>member
-1 MNYRFF
+1 MNYKFF
-7 LEGYNSHCHIPDYV
+7 LEGYNSHCHIPDYINYDNHV
-21 NYNNSI
+21 NI
-27 NMEELTLQNTLKF
+27 EELTLQNTLKF
-40 NNTFRESVQTLASI
+40 NNSLRESVQILASI

-77 AISTVKNSL
+77 AISSVKNSL
-86 LEEISG
+86 LEDISG
-92 AKETIESC
+92 AKENIESC
-100 KTREKDPVEY
+100 KVRVKDPIES

-120 IKRMMTITDPAEL
+120 IKKMMAIADPTDL

-142 AGNIILDKMFPNI
+142 TGNIVLEKAFPNI

-163 DNIDFNSIKDSILYN
+163 DNTDFNSVKDNILYN
-178 MIGSF
+178 MLGSF
-183 YDPSK
+183 YDPAK

-193 SFAVGIADTL
+193 SFAVREADVL
-203 MPDRKYTQ
+203 MPDKKYTQ
-211 RFILDTYIR
+211 RFLLDTYIK
-220 AYSNLNSIDTVIDL
+220 AYSNLNSIDTAIEL
-234 LNYMKANVESSFND
+234 LDYMKADVESSFND

-253 DEYINNLENNG
+253 DVCINNLENNG

-275 SASLINVIQ
+275 TASFINVIQ

-297 IHRLVDI
+297 IHRLIDI

-317 AHELILEYCD
+317 AHELILRYCD
-327 LSKDADKPVENI
+327 LSDDADKPVENI

-362 QHDNTMTNMLIEN
+362 QHDNTITNMLIEN
-375 VYNEYKFE
+375 AYNEYKFE
-383 CMLEQYLTEGDAVQ
+383 CMLEQYLVEIKTANFGPVKSSVVVPDDASDS
-397 FPNQQQ
+397 
-403 GNTIQFPKQN
+403 NTPKN
-413 QSNPQPKPQNSES
+413 DSNKAEES
-426 NQENQNKDN
+426 NQQENQNKDN
-435 SKENSNNNDSN
+435 NNDNSSNNDSN

-453 SNSKNKFGILNW
+453 SKSKNKFGILNW

-475 AIGRFKQRID
+475 SIGRFKQRID
-485 EVLGKGGD
+485 EVLTKGGD

-535 VSKDIQSDDS
+535 ISKDLQSDDS

-551 NKIHGTTGTDY
+551 NKIHGTSGTDY
-562 KATGKNKNASFLTK
+562 KVVGKNKNDSFLTK
-576 VNKAYQGAYINIEN
+576 VNKAYQGAYINIDN

-605 AFKYVDEFVYK
+605 AFKFIDDFVYK
-616 GYSSDAL
+616 GYASDAL

-635 DYKNASRNYN
+635 DYKNASKNYN
-645 DYIVKMRNNPSSEDN
+645 DYMVKMRNNPSTETN
-660 NQATTQQQQPSSGEP
+660 NQTTQQQPSSGEP

-698 FNSGFNLAECLGLSQ
+698 FNSGFNIAECLGLSQ
-713 IDDELPFNE
+713 IDNELLFNE

-745 NSDDLDKAIHRCFST
+745 NSETLDKAIHRCFST

-781 LFKAVIKASSK
+781 LFRAVIKASSK
-792 NEKKQEKNNKKN
+792 NEKKQQKSNKKN
-804 NGNKKK
+804 NGNKK
-810 KSNQNTNQSQENN
+810 NNN
-823 QNNNQNQENNNNQPN
+823 QNNSDNNQQNN

>member
-1 MNYRFF
+1 MNYKFF
-7 LEGYNSHCHIPDYV
+7 LEGYNSHCHIPDYI
-21 NYNNSI
+21 NYNNCV
-27 NMEELTLQNTLKF
+27 NVEELTLQNTLKF
-40 NNTFRESVQTLASI
+40 NNTLRESVQNIASI
-54 NESEEPGDI
+54 NESEESDDI
-63 QFSQIHDSLTTAKE
+63 QFSQIHDSLTTTKE

-110 KYSLAQRIEL
+110 KYSLAQRIEF
-120 IKRMMTITDPAEL
+120 IKRMMAIADPAEL

-155 SAIKGFTT
+155 SAIKGITT
-163 DNIDFNSIKDSILYN
+163 ENTDFNSFKDNILYN
-178 MIGSF
+178 MLGSF

-211 RFILDTYIR
+211 RFLLDTYIR
-220 AYSNLNSIDTVIDL
+220 AYSNLNSIDTVIEL
-234 LNYMKANVESSFND
+234 LDYMKADVESSFNN
-248 CLHKI
+248 CLHKM

-275 SASLINVIQ
+275 TASLINVIQ
-284 NVVCVAN
+284 NVICVAN
-291 IIASRK
+291 IVASRK
-297 IHRLVDI
+297 IHRLIDI

-317 AHELILEYCD
+317 AHELILKYCD
-327 LSKDADKPVENI
+327 LSENVDKPVENI

-349 FNGED
+349 FSGED

-375 VYNEYKFE
+375 VYNEYNFE
-383 CMLEQYLTEGDAVQ
+383 CMFEQYLTEYSKAQWNALPGG
-397 FPNQQQ
+397 P
-403 GNTIQFPKQN
+403 TIGMPED
-413 QSNPQPKPQNSES
+413 SNSKSDGKAEESKP
-426 NQENQNKDN
+426 QENQNKDSN
-435 SKENSNNNDSN
+435 DSNNNSN
-446 DNSKENN
+446 DNKENN
-453 SNSKNKFGILNW
+453 SKSKNKFGILNW
-465 LKQIIARLGE
+465 LKQIIARLGK

-535 VSKDIQSDDS
+535 VSKDIQSDDA
-545 MENAAL
+545 MENASL

-562 KATGKNKNASFLTK
+562 KATAGKDKDDSFLTR
-576 VNKAYQGAYINIEN
+576 VNKAYQGAYINIDN

-623 GTINDDYKQIDE
+623 GAINDDYKQIDE
-635 DYKNASRNYN
+635 DYKNASKNYN
-645 DYIVKMRNNPSSEDN
+645 DYMVKMRNNPSNDAN
-660 NQATTQQQQPSSGEP
+660 NQTTQQQQPSSGEP
-675 KSETGSQNS
+675 KSETGSQKPA
-684 STQQQAGQ
+684 QQQAGH

-745 NSDDLDKAIHRCFST
+745 NSKTLDEAIHRCFST

-781 LFKAVIKASSK
+781 LFKAVLKASSK
-792 NEKKQEKNNKKN
+792 NEKNDKKN
-804 NGNKKK
+804 NDNKKD
-810 KSNQNTNQSQENN
+810 
-823 QNNNQNQENNNNQPN
+823 NQNQENNNQPN

>member
-1 MNYRFF
+1 MNYKFF
-7 LEGYNSHCHIPDYV
+7 LEGYNSHCHIPDYI
-21 NYNNSI
+21 NYNNCV
-27 NMEELTLQNTLKF
+27 NVEELTLQNTLKF
-40 NNTFRESVQTLASI
+40 NNTLRESVQNIASI
-54 NESEEPGDI
+54 NESEEPDDI
-63 QFSQIHDSLTTAKE
+63 QFNQIYDSLTTAKE

-92 AKETIESC
+92 AKETIEYC
-100 KTREKDPVEY
+100 KTREKDPIEY
-110 KYSLAQRIEL
+110 KYSISQRIEF
-120 IKRMMTITDPAEL
+120 IKRMMAIADPAEL

-142 AGNIILDKMFPNI
+142 AGNVILDKMFPNI
-155 SAIKGFTT
+155 SAIKGITT
-163 DNIDFNSIKDSILYN
+163 ENTDFNSFKDNILYN
-178 MIGSF
+178 MLGSF
-183 YDPSK
+183 YDHSK

-211 RFILDTYIR
+211 RFLLDTYIR
-220 AYSNLNSIDTVIDL
+220 AYSNLNSIDTVIEL
-234 LNYMKANVESSFND
+234 LDYMKADVESSFNN
-248 CLHKI
+248 CLHKM

-264 SNEYKDKYGYQ
+264 SNEYKDKYGHYT
-275 SASLINVIQ
+275 AFLINAIQ
-284 NVVCVAN
+284 NVICVAN
-291 IIASRK
+291 IVASRK
-297 IHRLVDI
+297 IHRLIDI

-317 AHELILEYCD
+317 AHELILKYCD
-327 LSKDADKPVENI
+327 LSKDSDKPVEDA
-339 AQDTPVDSIS
+339 AQDTPADSIS

-375 VYNEYKFE
+375 AYNEYKFE
-383 CMLEQYLTEGDAVQ
+383 CMLEQCLSEETREQIYAQADASTD
-397 FPNQQQ
+397 F
-403 GNTIQFPKQN
+403 
-413 QSNPQPKPQNSES
+413 NSENNGGKAKES
-426 NQENQNKDN
+426 KPQENQNKDSN
-435 SKENSNNNDSN
+435 NVDNSNNSN
-446 DNSKENN
+446 KENN
-453 SNSKNKFGILNW
+453 SKSKNKFGILNW
-465 LKQIIARLGE
+465 LKSIIARLGE
-475 AIGRFKQRID
+475 AIDRFKQRID

-535 VSKDIQSDDS
+535 VSKDIQSDDA

-562 KATGKNKNASFLTK
+562 KATAEKDKDDSFLTR
-576 VNKAYQGAYINIEN
+576 VNKAYQGAYINIDN

-645 DYIVKMRNNPSSEDN
+645 DYMVKMRNNPSNDTN
-660 NQATTQQQQPSSGEP
+660 NQATQQQPSSGEP
-675 KSETGSQNS
+675 KSETGSQKPA
-684 STQQQAGQ
+684 QQQTGH

-745 NSDDLDKAIHRCFST
+745 NSKTLDDAIHRCFST

-768 CTNALAAYKQNMN
+768 CTNAFAAYKQNMN
-781 LFKAVIKASSK
+781 LFKTVIKASSK

-804 NGNKKK
+804 NGN
-810 KSNQNTNQSQENN
+810 QENN
-823 QNNNQNQENNNNQPN
+823 QNQENNNQPN

>member
-1 MNYRFF
+1 MNYKFF
-7 LEGYNSHCHIPDYV
+7 LEGYNSHCHIPDYI
-21 NYNNSI
+21 NYNNCV
-27 NMEELTLQNTLKF
+27 NVEELTLQNTLKF
-40 NNTFRESVQTLASI
+40 NNTLRESVQNIVSI

-63 QFSQIHDSLTTAKE
+63 QFNQIHDSLTTAKE
-77 AISTVKNSL
+77 AISAVKNSL

-100 KTREKDPVEY
+100 KTREKDPIES

-120 IKRMMTITDPAEL
+120 IKRMMAIADPVDL

-142 AGNIILDKMFPNI
+142 TGNIILEKMFPNI
-155 SAIKGFTT
+155 SAIKGFTIENT
-163 DNIDFNSIKDSILYN
+163 DFNSIKDNILYN

-193 SFAVGIADTL
+193 TFAVGIADAL

-211 RFILDTYIR
+211 RFLLDTYIK
-220 AYSNLNSIDTVIDL
+220 AYSNLNSIDTVIEL
-234 LNYMKANVESSFND
+234 LDYMKADVESSFNN

-297 IHRLVDI
+297 IHRLIDI
-304 YGYGKDSITVIKT
+304 YGYGKDSITVIKA
-317 AHELILEYCD
+317 AHELILRYCD
-327 LSKDADKPVENI
+327 LSENADKPVEDV
-339 AQDTPVDSIS
+339 AQDTPIDSIS

-362 QHDNTMTNMLIEN
+362 QHDNTITNMLIEN

-383 CMLEQYLTEGDAVQ
+383 CVLEQYLTELQTANIGGHKTSIVIPDGIQNAD
-397 FPNQQQ
+397 NHSDNES
-403 GNTIQFPKQN
+403 GNNGRKTEE
-413 QSNPQPKPQNSES
+413 SKP
-426 NQENQNKDN
+426 QENQNSD
-435 SKENSNNNDSN
+435 NNDSS
-446 DNSKENN
+446 NSNKENN
-453 SNSKNKFGILNW
+453 SESKNKFGILNW
-465 LKQIIARLGE
+465 LKQIISRLGE
-475 AIGRFKQRID
+475 AIGRFKTRID

-535 VSKDIQSDDS
+535 ISKDIQSDDA
-545 MENAAL
+545 MENASL

-562 KATGKNKNASFLTK
+562 KATGKNKNDSFLTR
-576 VNKAYQGAYINIEN
+576 VNKAYQGAYINIDN

-623 GTINDDYKQIDE
+623 GTINDDYKQIDD
-635 DYKNASRNYN
+635 DYKNASKNYN
-645 DYIVKMRNNPSSEDN
+645 DYMVKMRNNPSNDAN
-660 NQATTQQQQPSSGEP
+660 NQATTQQQPSSGEP
-675 KSETGSQNS
+675 KSETGSQKPA
-684 STQQQAGQ
+684 QEQAGS

-745 NSDDLDKAIHRCFST
+745 NSKTLDEAIHRCFST

-781 LFKAVIKASSK
+781 LFKAVLKASSK
-792 NEKKQEKNNKKN
+792 NEKKKEKNK
-804 NGNKKK
+804 
-810 KSNQNTNQSQENN
+810 
-823 QNNNQNQENNNNQPN
+823 NNQNQENNNQPN

>member
-1 MNYRFF
+1 MNYKFF
-7 LEGYNSHCHIPDYV
+7 LEGYNSHCHIPDYI
-21 NYNNSI
+21 NYNNCV
-27 NMEELTLQNTLKF
+27 NVEELTLQNTLKF
-40 NNTFRESVQTLASI
+40 NNTLRESVQNIASI
-54 NESEEPGDI
+54 NESEESDNV
-63 QFSQIHDSLTTAKE
+63 QFSQIHDSLTTTKE

-100 KTREKDPVEY
+100 KAREKDPIEY

-120 IKRMMTITDPAEL
+120 IKRMMAIADPAEL

-142 AGNIILDKMFPNI
+142 AGNVILDKMFPNI
-155 SAIKGFTT
+155 STIKGITT
-163 DNIDFNSIKDSILYN
+163 ENTDFNSFKDNILYN
-178 MIGSF
+178 MLGSF

-203 MPDRKYTQ
+203 MPNRRYTQ
-211 RFILDTYIR
+211 RFLLDTYIR
-220 AYSNLNSIDTVIDL
+220 AYSNLNSIDTVIEL
-234 LNYMKANVESSFND
+234 LDYMKADVESSFNN

-253 DEYINNLENNG
+253 DGYINNLENNG
-264 SNEYKDKYGYQ
+264 SNEYINIYGHK
-275 SASLINVIQ
+275 SAFFINTIQ
-284 NVVCVAN
+284 NVICVAN
-291 IIASRK
+291 IVASRK
-297 IHRLVDI
+297 IHRLIDI

-317 AHELILEYCD
+317 AHELILKYCD
-327 LSKDADKPVENI
+327 ISKDTDKPVEDI

-349 FNGED
+349 FSGED

-383 CMLEQYLTEGDAVQ
+383 CMFEQYLTELTREEWDA
-397 FPNQQQ
+397 
-403 GNTIQFPKQN
+403 
-413 QSNPQPKPQNSES
+413 QSNEPTIGRPEDSSSKSDGKAEESKP
-426 NQENQNKDN
+426 QENQNK
-435 SKENSNNNDSN
+435 ENSNNSN
-446 DNSKENN
+446 KENN
-453 SNSKNKFGILNW
+453 SKSKNKFGILNW

-475 AIGRFKQRID
+475 AIGKFKQRID

-535 VSKDIQSDDS
+535 VSKDLQSDDA

-562 KATGKNKNASFLTK
+562 KAADAGKNKNDSFLTR
-576 VNKAYQGAYINIEN
+576 VNKAYQGAYINIDN

-623 GTINDDYKQIDE
+623 GSINDDYKQIDE
-635 DYKNASRNYN
+635 DYKNASKNYN
-645 DYIVKMRNNPSSEDN
+645 DYMVKMRNNPSNDTN
-660 NQATTQQQQPSSGEP
+660 NQATAQQQPSSGEP
-675 KSETGSQNS
+675 KSETGSQKP
-684 STQQQAGQ
+684 TQQQSGN

-745 NSDDLDKAIHRCFST
+745 NSKTLDEAIHRCFST

-781 LFKAVIKASSK
+781 LFKAVLKASS
-792 NEKKQEKNNKKN
+792 KNNKKN
-804 NGNKKK
+804 NDNKK
-810 KSNQNTNQSQENN
+810 
-823 QNNNQNQENNNNQPN
+823 NNQNQDNNNQPN
-838 NEGEKK
+838 NEGGKK

>member
-1 MNYRFF
+1 MNYKFF
-7 LEGYNSHCHIPDYV
+7 LEGYNSHCHIPDYI
-21 NYNNSI
+21 NYNNCV
-27 NMEELTLQNTLKF
+27 NVEELTLQNTLKF
-40 NNTFRESVQTLASI
+40 NNTLRESVQNIASI
-54 NESEEPGDI
+54 NESEESDNI
-63 QFSQIHDSLTTAKE
+63 QFSQIHDSLTTTKE
-77 AISTVKNSL
+77 TISTVKNSL

-100 KTREKDPVEY
+100 KTREKDPIEY

-120 IKRMMTITDPAEL
+120 IKRMMSIADPAEL

-142 AGNIILDKMFPNI
+142 AGNVILDKMFPNI
-155 SAIKGFTT
+155 SAIKGITT
-163 DNIDFNSIKDSILYN
+163 ENTDFNSFKDNILYN
-178 MIGSF
+178 MLGSF

-203 MPDRKYTQ
+203 MPNRRYTQ
-211 RFILDTYIR
+211 RFLLDTYIR
-220 AYSNLNSIDTVIDL
+220 AYSNINSIDTVIEL
-234 LNYMKANVESSFND
+234 LDYMKADVESSFNN

-253 DEYINNLENNG
+253 DGYINNLENNG
-264 SNEYKDKYGYQ
+264 SNEYKNIYGHK
-275 SASLINVIQ
+275 SAFFINTIQ
-284 NVVCVAN
+284 NAICVAN
-291 IIASRK
+291 IVASRK
-297 IHRLVDI
+297 IHRLIDI

-327 LSKDADKPVENI
+327 LSKDDDKPVEDV

-349 FNGED
+349 FSGED

-383 CMLEQYLTEGDAVQ
+383 CMFEQYLTELTREEWDA
-397 FPNQQQ
+397 
-403 GNTIQFPKQN
+403 
-413 QSNPQPKPQNSES
+413 QSNEPTIGRPEDSSSKSDGKAEETKP
-426 NQENQNKDN
+426 QENQNK
-435 SKENSNNNDSN
+435 ENSNNSN
-446 DNSKENN
+446 KENN
-453 SNSKNKFGILNW
+453 SKSKNKFGILNW

-475 AIGRFKQRID
+475 AIGKFKQRID

-535 VSKDIQSDDS
+535 VSKDLQSDDA

-562 KATGKNKNASFLTK
+562 KAADAGKNKNDSFLTR
-576 VNKAYQGAYINIEN
+576 VNKAYQGAYINIDN

-623 GTINDDYKQIDE
+623 GSINDDYKQIDE
-635 DYKNASRNYN
+635 DYKNASKNYN
-645 DYIVKMRNNPSSEDN
+645 DYMVKMRNNPSNDTN
-660 NQATTQQQQPSSGEP
+660 NQAATQQQPSSGEP
-675 KSETGSQNS
+675 KSETGSQKPA
-684 STQQQAGQ
+684 QQQSGN

-745 NSDDLDKAIHRCFST
+745 NSKTLDEVIHRCFST

-781 LFKAVIKASSK
+781 LFKAVLKASS
-792 NEKKQEKNNKKN
+792 KNNKKN
-804 NGNKKK
+804 NDNKK
-810 KSNQNTNQSQENN
+810 
-823 QNNNQNQENNNNQPN
+823 NNQNQENNNQPN

>member
-1 MNYRFF
+1 MNYKFF
-7 LEGYNSHCHIPDYV
+7 LEGYNSHCHIPDYI
-21 NYNNSI
+21 NYNNCV
-27 NMEELTLQNTLKF
+27 NVEELTLQNTLKF
-40 NNTFRESVQTLASI
+40 NNTLRESVQNIASI
-54 NESEEPGDI
+54 NESEESDNI
-63 QFSQIHDSLTTAKE
+63 QFSQIHDSLTTTKE

-92 AKETIESC
+92 AKETIEYC
-100 KTREKDPVEY
+100 KAREKDPIEY

-120 IKRMMTITDPAEL
+120 IKRMMAIADPAEL

-142 AGNIILDKMFPNI
+142 AGNVILDKKFPNI
-155 SAIKGFTT
+155 SAIKGITT
-163 DNIDFNSIKDSILYN
+163 ENTDFNSFKDNILYN
-178 MIGSF
+178 MLGSF

-203 MPDRKYTQ
+203 MPNRRYTQ
-211 RFILDTYIR
+211 RFLLDTYIR
-220 AYSNLNSIDTVIDL
+220 AYSNLNSIDTVIEL
-234 LNYMKANVESSFND
+234 LDYMKADVESSFNN
-248 CLHKI
+248 CLHKM

-264 SNEYKDKYGYQ
+264 SNEYKDKYGYYT
-275 SASLINVIQ
+275 AFFINAIQ
-284 NVVCVAN
+284 NAICVAN
-291 IIASRK
+291 IVASRK
-297 IHRLVDI
+297 IHRLIDI

-317 AHELILEYCD
+317 AHELILKYCD
-327 LSKDADKPVENI
+327 LSKDADKPVEDV

-349 FNGED
+349 FSGED

-383 CMLEQYLTEGDAVQ
+383 CMLEQYLTELTREEWDA
-397 FPNQQQ
+397 
-403 GNTIQFPKQN
+403 
-413 QSNPQPKPQNSES
+413 QSNEPTIGRPEDSSSKSDGKAEETKP
-426 NQENQNKDN
+426 QENQNKNNND
-435 SKENSNNNDSN
+435 NSNNNSNDSN
-446 DNSKENN
+446 NKENN
-453 SNSKNKFGILNW
+453 SKSKNKFGILNW

-475 AIGRFKQRID
+475 AIGKFKQRID

-535 VSKDIQSDDS
+535 VSKDLQSDDA

-562 KATGKNKNASFLTK
+562 KAADAGKNKNDSFLTR
-576 VNKAYQGAYINIEN
+576 VNKAYQGAYINIDN

-635 DYKNASRNYN
+635 DYKNASKNYN
-645 DYIVKMRNNPSSEDN
+645 DYMVKMRNNPSNDTN
-660 NQATTQQQQPSSGEP
+660 NQATAQQQPSSGEP
-675 KSETGSQNS
+675 KSETGSQKPA
-684 STQQQAGQ
+684 QQQSGN

-745 NSDDLDKAIHRCFST
+745 NSKTLDEAIHRCFST

-781 LFKAVIKASSK
+781 LFKAVLKAS
-792 NEKKQEKNNKKN
+792 NKNNKKN
-804 NGNKKK
+804 NDNKK
-810 KSNQNTNQSQENN
+810 
-823 QNNNQNQENNNNQPN
+823 NNQNQENNNQPN

>member
-1 MNYRFF
+1 MNYKFF
-7 LEGYNSHCHIPDYV
+7 LEGYNSHCHIPDYI

-27 NMEELTLQNTLKF
+27 NVEELTLQNTLKF
-40 NNTFRESVQTLASI
+40 NNTLRESVQILASI

-63 QFSQIHDSLTTAKE
+63 QFNQIHDSLTTAKE

-100 KTREKDPVEY
+100 KAREKDPVEY
-110 KYSLAQRIEL
+110 KYSLAQRIEF
-120 IKRMMTITDPAEL
+120 IKRMMAIADPAEL

-155 SAIKGFTT
+155 SAIKGITT
-163 DNIDFNSIKDSILYN
+163 ENTDFNSFKDNILYN
-178 MIGSF
+178 MLGSF

-211 RFILDTYIR
+211 RFLLDTYIR
-220 AYSNLNSIDTVIDL
+220 AYSNLNSIDTVIEL
-234 LNYMKANVESSFND
+234 LDYMKTDVESSFNN
-248 CLHKI
+248 CLHKM

-264 SNEYKDKYGYQ
+264 SNEYRDKYGYQ
-275 SASLINVIQ
+275 SASLINAIQ

-291 IIASRK
+291 IVASRK
-297 IHRLVDI
+297 IHRLIDI

-327 LSKDADKPVENI
+327 LSKDADKHVEDV
-339 AQDTPVDSIS
+339 AQDTPTDSIS
-349 FNGED
+349 FSGED
-354 SVKEFYDI
+354 SVKEFYAI

-383 CMLEQYLTEGDAVQ
+383 CMLEQYLSEGDAVQ

-413 QSNPQPKPQNSES
+413 QAQQNSEPK
-426 NQENQNKDN
+426 NNNENQNKDN
-435 SKENSNNNDSN
+435 NNNDNSNNTDSN
-446 DNSKENN
+446 DSSKENN
-453 SNSKNKFGILNW
+453 SKSKNKFGILNW

-535 VSKDIQSDDS
+535 ISKDIQSDDA

-576 VNKAYQGAYINIEN
+576 VNKAYQGAYINIDN

-660 NQATTQQQQPSSGEP
+660 NQATTQQQQQPSSGEP

-684 STQQQAGQ
+684 STQQQAGH

-810 KSNQNTNQSQENN
+810 KSNQNNNQTQENNSNN
-823 QNNNQNQENNNNQPN
+823 QNNNNNNQPN
-838 NEGEKK
+838 NNEGEKK

>member
-1 MNYRFF
+1 MNYKFF
-7 LEGYNSHCHIPDYV
+7 LEGYNSHCHIPDYI
-21 NYNNSI
+21 NYNNCV
-27 NMEELTLQNTLKF
+27 NVEELTLQNTLKF
-40 NNTFRESVQTLASI
+40 NNTLRESVQNIASI
-54 NESEEPGDI
+54 NESEESDNI
-63 QFSQIHDSLTTAKE
+63 QFSQIHDSLTTTKE

-100 KTREKDPVEY
+100 KAREKDPIEY

-120 IKRMMTITDPAEL
+120 IKRMMAIADPAEL

-142 AGNIILDKMFPNI
+142 AGNVILDKMFPNI
-155 SAIKGFTT
+155 SAIKGITT
-163 DNIDFNSIKDSILYN
+163 ENTDFNSFKDNILYN
-178 MIGSF
+178 MLGSF

-203 MPDRKYTQ
+203 MPNRRYTQ
-211 RFILDTYIR
+211 RFLLDTYIR
-220 AYSNLNSIDTVIDL
+220 AYSNLNSIDTVIEL
-234 LNYMKANVESSFND
+234 LDYMKADVESSFNN

-253 DEYINNLENNG
+253 DGYINNLENNG
-264 SNEYKDKYGYQ
+264 SNEYKDKYGYYT
-275 SASLINVIQ
+275 AFLINAIQ
-284 NVVCVAN
+284 NAICVAN
-291 IIASRK
+291 IVASRK
-297 IHRLVDI
+297 IHRLIDI

-317 AHELILEYCD
+317 AHELILKYCD
-327 LSKDADKPVENI
+327 ISKDTDKPVEDI

-349 FNGED
+349 FSGED

-383 CMLEQYLTEGDAVQ
+383 CMLEQYLTELTREEWDA
-397 FPNQQQ
+397 
-403 GNTIQFPKQN
+403 
-413 QSNPQPKPQNSES
+413 QSNEPTIGRPEDSSSKSDGKVEETKP
-426 NQENQNKDN
+426 QENQNKDN
-435 SKENSNNNDSN
+435 NSDNSNNNSN
-446 DNSKENN
+446 NNKENN
-453 SNSKNKFGILNW
+453 SKSKNKFGILNW

-475 AIGRFKQRID
+475 AIGKFKQRID

-535 VSKDIQSDDS
+535 VSKDLQSDDA

-562 KATGKNKNASFLTK
+562 KAADAGKNKNDSFLTR
-576 VNKAYQGAYINIEN
+576 VNKAYQGAYINIDN

-635 DYKNASRNYN
+635 DYKNASKNYN
-645 DYIVKMRNNPSSEDN
+645 DYMVKMRNNPSNDTN
-660 NQATTQQQQPSSGEP
+660 NQSATQQPSSGEP
-675 KSETGSQNS
+675 KSETGSQKPA
-684 STQQQAGQ
+684 QQQTGH

-745 NSDDLDKAIHRCFST
+745 NSKTLDEAIHRCFST

-781 LFKAVIKASSK
+781 LFKAVLKASS
-792 NEKKQEKNNKKN
+792 KNNKKN
-804 NGNKKK
+804 NDNKK
-810 KSNQNTNQSQENN
+810 
-823 QNNNQNQENNNNQPN
+823 NNQNQENNNQPN

>member
-1 MNYRFF
+1 MNYKFF
-7 LEGYNSHCHIPDYV
+7 LEGYNSHCHIPDYI
-21 NYNNSI
+21 NYNNCV
-27 NMEELTLQNTLKF
+27 NVEELTLQNTLKF
-40 NNTFRESVQTLASI
+40 NNTLRESVQNIASI
-54 NESEEPGDI
+54 NESEEPYNI
-63 QFSQIHDSLTTAKE
+63 QFSQIHDSLTTTKE

-86 LEEISG
+86 LEEISD

-100 KTREKDPVEY
+100 KEREKDPIEY

-120 IKRMMTITDPAEL
+120 IKRMMAIADPAEL

-142 AGNIILDKMFPNI
+142 AGNVILDKKFPNI
-155 SAIKGFTT
+155 SAIKGITT
-163 DNIDFNSIKDSILYN
+163 ENTDFNSFKDNILYN
-178 MIGSF
+178 MLGSF

-203 MPDRKYTQ
+203 MPNRRYTQ
-211 RFILDTYIR
+211 RFLLDTYIR
-220 AYSNLNSIDTVIDL
+220 AYSNLNSIDTVIEL
-234 LNYMKANVESSFND
+234 LDYMKDDVESSFNN
-248 CLHKI
+248 CLYKM

-264 SNEYKDKYGYQ
+264 SNEYKDKYGYYT
-275 SASLINVIQ
+275 AFFINAIQ
-284 NVVCVAN
+284 NAICVAN
-291 IIASRK
+291 IVASRK
-297 IHRLVDI
+297 IHRLIDI

-317 AHELILEYCD
+317 AHELIIKYCD
-327 LSKDADKPVENI
+327 LSKDADKPVEDV

-349 FNGED
+349 FSGED

-383 CMLEQYLTEGDAVQ
+383 CMFEQYLTELTKEEWDA
-397 FPNQQQ
+397 
-403 GNTIQFPKQN
+403 
-413 QSNPQPKPQNSES
+413 QSNEPTIGRQEDSSSKSDGKAEESKP
-426 NQENQNKDN
+426 QENQNKDSN
-435 SKENSNNNDSN
+435 NNDNSNNNSN
-446 DNSKENN
+446 DNKENN
-453 SNSKNKFGILNW
+453 SKSKNKFGILNW

-475 AIGRFKQRID
+475 AIGKFKQRID

-535 VSKDIQSDDS
+535 VSKDLQSDDA
-545 MENAAL
+545 MENASL

-562 KATGKNKNASFLTK
+562 KAVDAGKNKNDSFLTR
-576 VNKAYQGAYINIEN
+576 VNKAYQGAYINIDN

-623 GTINDDYKQIDE
+623 GSINDDYKQIDE
-635 DYKNASRNYN
+635 DYKNASKNYN
-645 DYIVKMRNNPSSEDN
+645 DYMVKMRNNPSNDTN
-660 NQATTQQQQPSSGEP
+660 NQAATQQPSSGEP
-675 KSETGSQNS
+675 KSETGSQKS
-684 STQQQAGQ
+684 AQQQSGN

-745 NSDDLDKAIHRCFST
+745 NSKTLDEAIHRCFST

-781 LFKAVIKASSK
+781 LFKAVLKASS
-792 NEKKQEKNNKKN
+792 KNNKKN
-804 NGNKKK
+804 NDNKK
-810 KSNQNTNQSQENN
+810 
-823 QNNNQNQENNNNQPN
+823 NNQNQENNNQPN

>member
-1 MNYRFF
+1 MNYKFF
-7 LEGYNSHCHIPDYV
+7 LEGYNSHCHIPDYI
-21 NYNNSI
+21 NYNNCV
-27 NMEELTLQNTLKF
+27 NVEELTLQNTLKF
-40 NNTFRESVQTLASI
+40 NNTLRESVQNIASI
-54 NESEEPGDI
+54 NESEESDNI
-63 QFSQIHDSLTTAKE
+63 QFSQIHDSLTTTKE

-92 AKETIESC
+92 AKETIEYC
-100 KTREKDPVEY
+100 KAREKDPIEY

-120 IKRMMTITDPAEL
+120 IKRMMVIADPAEL
-133 QIHNIGEIT
+133 QIHNIGKIN
-142 AGNIILDKMFPNI
+142 AGNVILDKMFPNI
-155 SAIKGFTT
+155 SAIKEITT
-163 DNIDFNSIKDSILYN
+163 ENTDFNSFKDNILYN
-178 MIGSF
+178 MLGSF

-203 MPDRKYTQ
+203 MPNRRYTQ
-211 RFILDTYIR
+211 RFLLDTYIR
-220 AYSNLNSIDTVIDL
+220 AYSNLNSIDTVIEL
-234 LNYMKANVESSFND
+234 LDYMKADVESSFNN
-248 CLHKI
+248 CLHKM

-264 SNEYKDKYGYQ
+264 SNEYKDKYGYYT
-275 SASLINVIQ
+275 AFFINAIQ
-284 NVVCVAN
+284 NAICVAN
-291 IIASRK
+291 IVASRK
-297 IHRLVDI
+297 IHRLIDI

-317 AHELILEYCD
+317 AHELILKYCD
-327 LSKDADKPVENI
+327 ISKDTDKPVEDV

-349 FNGED
+349 FSGED

-383 CMLEQYLTEGDAVQ
+383 CMLEQYLTELTREEWNAKSNE
-397 FPNQQQ
+397 P
-403 GNTIQFPKQN
+403 TIGMPEDSSSK
-413 QSNPQPKPQNSES
+413 SDGKAEEPKP
-426 NQENQNKDN
+426 QENQNKDN
-435 SKENSNNNDSN
+435 NSDNSNNNSN
-446 DNSKENN
+446 NNNKENN
-453 SNSKNKFGILNW
+453 SKSKNKFGILNW

-475 AIGRFKQRID
+475 AIGKFKQRID

-535 VSKDIQSDDS
+535 VSKDLQSDDA

-562 KATGKNKNASFLTK
+562 KAADAGKNKNDSFLNR
-576 VNKAYQGAYINIEN
+576 VNKAYQGAYINIDN

-599 RYNFDE
+599 KYNFDE

-623 GTINDDYKQIDE
+623 GSINDDYKQIDE
-635 DYKNASRNYN
+635 DYKNASKNYN
-645 DYIVKMRNNPSSEDN
+645 DYMVKMRNNPSNDTN
-660 NQATTQQQQPSSGEP
+660 NQAATQQPSSGEP
-675 KSETGSQNS
+675 KSETGSQKPA
-684 STQQQAGQ
+684 QQQSGN

-745 NSDDLDKAIHRCFST
+745 NSKTLDEAIHRCFST

-781 LFKAVIKASSK
+781 LFKAVLKASS
-792 NEKKQEKNNKKN
+792 KNNKKN
-804 NGNKKK
+804 NDNKK
-810 KSNQNTNQSQENN
+810 
-823 QNNNQNQENNNNQPN
+823 NNQNQENNNQPN
-838 NEGEKK
+838 NEGGKK

>member
-1 MNYRFF
+1 MGLNMNYKFF
-7 LEGYNSHCHIPDYV
+7 LEGYNSHCHIPDYI
-21 NYNNSI
+21 NYNNCV
-27 NMEELTLQNTLKF
+27 NVEEFTLQNTLKF
-40 NNTFRESVQTLASI
+40 NNTLRESVQNIVSI

-63 QFSQIHDSLTTAKE
+63 QFSQIYDSLTTAKE

-100 KTREKDPVEY
+100 KTREKNPIEY
-110 KYSLAQRIEL
+110 KYSISQRIEF
-120 IKRMMTITDPAEL
+120 IKRMIVIADPAEL

-142 AGNIILDKMFPNI
+142 AGNVILDKMFPNI
-155 SAIKGFTT
+155 SAIKGITT
-163 DNIDFNSIKDSILYN
+163 ENTDFNSFKDNILYN
-178 MIGSF
+178 MLGSF

-211 RFILDTYIR
+211 RFLLDTYIR
-220 AYSNLNSIDTVIDL
+220 AYSNLNSIDTVIEL
-234 LNYMKANVESSFND
+234 LDYMKADVESSFNN

-264 SNEYKDKYGYQ
+264 SNEYKNIYGHR

-284 NVVCVAN
+284 NVICVAN
-291 IIASRK
+291 IVASRK
-297 IHRLVDI
+297 IHRLIDI
-304 YGYGKDSITVIKT
+304 YGYGKDSITVINT
-317 AHELILEYCD
+317 AHELILKYCD
-327 LSKDADKPVENI
+327 LSENTDKPVEDV
-339 AQDTPVDSIS
+339 AQDTPADSIS

-383 CMLEQYLTEGDAVQ
+383 CMLEQYLTELTREEWDA
-397 FPNQQQ
+397 
-403 GNTIQFPKQN
+403 
-413 QSNPQPKPQNSES
+413 QSNEPTIGRPEDSSSKSDGKAEESKP
-426 NQENQNKDN
+426 QENQNKDSN
-435 SKENSNNNDSN
+435 NSNNNDSN
-446 DNSKENN
+446 NNKENN
-453 SNSKNKFGILNW
+453 SKSKNKFGILNW
-465 LKQIIARLGE
+465 LKQIISRLGE

-535 VSKDIQSDDS
+535 VSKDLQSDDA

-562 KATGKNKNASFLTK
+562 KATAGKDKDDSFLTR
-576 VNKAYQGAYINIEN
+576 VNKAYQGAYINIDN

-645 DYIVKMRNNPSSEDN
+645 DYMVKMRNNPSNDTN
-660 NQATTQQQQPSSGEP
+660 NQATQQQPSSGEP
-675 KSETGSQNS
+675 KSETGSQKPA
-684 STQQQAGQ
+684 QQQTGH

-745 NSDDLDKAIHRCFST
+745 NSKTLDDAIHRCFST

-768 CTNALAAYKQNMN
+768 CTNAFAAYKQNMN
-781 LFKAVIKASSK
+781 LFKTVIKASSK

-804 NGNKKK
+804 NGN
-810 KSNQNTNQSQENN
+810 QENN
-823 QNNNQNQENNNNQPN
+823 QNQENNNQPN